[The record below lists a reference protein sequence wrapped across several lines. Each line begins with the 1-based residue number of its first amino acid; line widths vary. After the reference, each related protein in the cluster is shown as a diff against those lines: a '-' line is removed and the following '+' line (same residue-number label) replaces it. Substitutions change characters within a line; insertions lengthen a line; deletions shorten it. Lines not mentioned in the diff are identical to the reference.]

1 MATSANSRAAYVHI
15 YSLMAARQTPYVKK
29 FFNCTRSAG
38 EKESSTVPRMTAKM
52 DAKRPNVN
60 ANGAASI
67 IAWLFMSWIY
77 SI

>member
-15 YSLMAARQTPYVKK
+15 YSLMAARQTLNIKT
-29 FFNCTRSAG
+29 FLNHTENAG

-60 ANGAASI
+60 ANGAAST
-67 IAWLFMSWIY
+67 IASVFKS
-77 SI
+77 